1 VIRPNL
7 KEAHAEVSSSVSKSN
22 LPNSL
27 RRERKVCAEINVK
40 NKTPDHFRIEYAVS
54 ERVKIADSPIALDT
68 LQIKMP
74 RQFPSD
80 ERKAALGPPIID

>member
-1 VIRPNL
+1 
-7 KEAHAEVSSSVSKSN
+7 
-22 LPNSL
+22 L

-68 LQIKMP
+68 LQIKIP

-80 ERKAALGPPIID
+80 ERTAALGPHLDQESLPIKLWQQ

>member
-1 VIRPNL
+1 VINPNL
-7 KEAHAEVSSSVSKSN
+7 KDAHDEVISLLSRSN
-22 LPNSL
+22 FPNSF
-27 RRERKVCAEINVK
+27 RRERNVCAEIKVK

-68 LQIKMP
+68 LQIRIP
-74 RQFPSD
+74 RQFPID